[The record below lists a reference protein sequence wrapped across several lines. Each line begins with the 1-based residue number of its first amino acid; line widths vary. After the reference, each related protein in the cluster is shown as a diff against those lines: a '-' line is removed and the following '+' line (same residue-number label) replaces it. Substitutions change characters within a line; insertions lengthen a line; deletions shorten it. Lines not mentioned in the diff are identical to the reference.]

1 MIRLS
6 ARMEAV
12 AALCEKGSC
21 GADVGC
27 DHAYVSI
34 YLVQNGIFDRMLAM
48 DLRKGPLSAAEEHIR
63 DEGLDAKI
71 ECRLSDGLC
80 ELRAGE
86 ADSVI

>member
-27 DHAYVSI
+27 DHGYVSI
-34 YLVQNGIFDRMLAM
+34 YLVQNGIFEKMLAM
-48 DLRKGPLSAAEEHIR
+48 DLREGPLQAAR
-63 DEGLDAKI
+63 DSTIAEASSTEI
-71 ECRLSDGLC
+71 V
-80 ELRAGE
+80 LRF
-86 ADSVI
+86 I